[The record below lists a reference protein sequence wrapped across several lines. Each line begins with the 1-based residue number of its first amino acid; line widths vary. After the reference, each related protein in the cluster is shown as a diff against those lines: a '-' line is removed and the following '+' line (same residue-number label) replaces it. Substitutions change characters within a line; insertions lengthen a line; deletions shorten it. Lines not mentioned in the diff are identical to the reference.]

1 MIIELPNGNRVELD
15 NDFTIDDKVR
25 KVEELVLEFE
35 DYICEGWET
44 TRIKFFLN
52 GLSNYLCWHKEEKY
66 SQDKD
71 ILSKTK
77 DLRMKKYDS
86 KNILFSSLN
95 KDEKQSIGIYV
106 DNNYEESE

>member
-15 NDFTIDDKVR
+15 NDFTIDEKIN
-25 KVEELVLEFE
+25 KVEELIVEFE
-35 DYICEGWET
+35 EHICDGWET
-44 TRIKFFLN
+44 TKIKFFLN

-66 SQDKD
+66 LQDKD

-86 KNILFSSLN
+86 KNIVFSSLS
-95 KDEKQSIGIYV
+95 KEDKQAIGIYTN
-106 DNNYEESE
+106 DEYEESE